1 MEYFKDKDASPGH
14 ELDVIW
20 RRYPDGKFEVKGDA
34 VVFGDDNPWERSVCD
49 DSDFDREVELLD
61 ESEVPSWAE

>member
-20 RRYPDGKFEVKGDA
+20 RRYPDGVFEVRGDYE
-34 VVFGDDNPWERSVCD
+34 VFGVVPWERSVCD
-49 DSDFDREVELLD
+49 DRDFDREVELLD
-61 ESEVPSWAE
+61 ESEVPSWAK